1 MTRTSFPGLNEKAFE
16 SQPSAI
22 EQQAGIV
29 PENQQ
34 ISKEQIDLIGASLE
48 SVYSF
53 FAPNHQNNQDNS
65 RPQNWAQ
72 AIHKQF
78 RVLDERESYPTSDN
92 QLQRTQMIRAQLS
105 ASLRQLL
112 TLWDQLSSGQQEH
125 IAGTIIDQVMECPE
139 GFQEVLEG
147 ALQLVQASKT
157 IDQLLCDV
165 RTNLA
170 KSFAN
175 NFLARSNFNTHSHG
189 VHNYNWLLRQ
199 AYDFYGTYYVQNYA
213 DLSPIQFSEDR
224 AENIRCKVLIPYFAQ
239 HYQLHNLVLLLREAI
254 ETKVFVAEIGEDYAS
269 YLKEQRPPFESIPDS
284 YKTVVN
290 KLNVLLK
297 SEAQPVTLHDVY
309 QLDSQDEMQ
318 YFLKGINWD
327 FIEQAIWRKLQ
338 VDKICQPLPSVEQL
352 SQDGQAQ
359 YIGAYY
365 LLALVKLKYRYIQDN
380 DQLVEQS
387 SAWID
392 DELQAVTDRIRQAG
406 CFGIITGKAVQEA
419 LNHQPKRN
427 LPLLAKWASTL
438 SQSDYRLMLKQT
450 SLVKYPHARPIS
462 RSQFACFCNNFF
474 GDDNLEKFNA
484 WLLKNDP
491 QAQPPTNRQTQLT
504 GLSEETMYA
513 ILGKSNPYQ
522 QAAFLR
528 ALDAEFLKRNNIC
541 LVHWFVDQGIE
552 NGVSLLLDKNSSLV
566 NVRNNKGKTPLHVAL
581 DNNDH
586 DLVDQL
592 LKYNPS
598 IATEDYNGKAPV
610 DYEMIEHYLDESL
623 INSNRRGEDGWR
635 PLERAIVDNN
645 EQGMDELLQGG
656 ADINMVNQ
664 HGLSLLHLAVRK
676 GVCKSINCLI
686 ERGLQ
691 VDANTDDR
699 YKRTSLHL
707 AAIAN
712 KQFNSDEGSQT
723 IRSLLKNGTVNAQD
737 DYLGNTPLYYLA
749 ENHYL
754 SGDFCCYFLEH
765 FLRAGADPGVKNKAG
780 KTAIDVCRD
789 DDTKAFLKI
798 NQKDEYG
805 RFPLERAI
813 LSNDMAQVRQQ
824 LKQGAFKLD
833 EDRGFNMLHTAVE
846 NGCDN
851 VINFLVV
858 DNSDLITQKDCYQRY
873 PLELAIINNRDDAFN
888 YLLNHSNNQLS
899 SLYIDNP
906 DYRSRMLFTAVQ
918 YSRLNMLGALL
929 KRILWD
935 PLSCQEFKDANGNTL
950 LNIVAHQTQ
959 HYDCARLL
967 LEYGASACT
976 ENEQGIAPV
985 DSEWLGWQDLLSEDY
1000 IQSNRKVNGQRPLL
1014 RAIEQGDMQDF
1025 KALLKQ
1031 KAEVNIKPAD
1041 GCTPLY
1047 QACQKG
1053 NAQMVY
1059 ILIRC
1064 GARAVFSD
1072 DEDSPVLSIAI
1083 QQGYSLIVELLLNN
1097 SIQRWL
1103 NDSEVE
1109 LLIEQASRDAII
1121 KMIENNSFDPSN
1133 PADPYKLPR
1142 EQLLNSA
1149 IDDGNSANVTD
1160 LVTRRVLIHT
1170 INEHDGDTRVHEAAN
1185 SGQADVIDEFI
1196 KHGIN
1201 PNVLNRDGLAAI
1213 HLAAQNDKANVIET
1227 MAQLNCDI
1235 NIPTRDDQLTPLH
1248 IAAKQGHVESIKQ
1261 LHVEGAYLDAVSIY
1275 GETPLHLA
1283 IQSGHLPVIN
1293 ELIERGAALDA
1304 VTHYGDNPIH
1314 LAIKYVQSSS
1324 VLDKLIQNVDD
1335 LSRVDFDG
1343 LTAIHLAAKYG
1354 QLETLRYFKRL
1365 LINHVDRDN
1374 SQLGRL
1380 YDSQGNSP
1388 LHLAALHHHTLA
1400 AKWLLQNDLQLI
1412 DNTNNQ
1418 GQKPLDLA
1426 QDAAMI
1432 KILKANQPTQQGQMP
1447 LFEAIEQKDLNKV
1460 KSLLANGAFIDIYQ
1474 ASTNYTPM
1482 HLAAQLGDVDI
1493 MQVLA
1498 QYDAIDQ
1505 IHQSTNV
1512 GRMQPLHL
1520 ASFYKQ
1526 KEAVR
1531 WLIQQDADI
1540 TFADQSNRTP
1550 MDLAPDPDIRSLLV
1564 SNCKNAEGVRPLAA
1578 AIAQHD
1584 EQKARELIDNGAMM
1598 DFTDDED
1605 NTALHQAIK
1614 HGCEQLAGFM
1624 VRSGCEVDS
1633 QNKQGDT
1640 PLNIA
1645 ARTNLKH
1652 IIALLLQ
1659 HNACVATENQSGV
1672 APIDYEC
1679 MHSFVTDSKRQ
1690 ANLREENTGERP
1702 LIKLLTFSLGP
1713 ICYGGL
1719 KLSNPQHLQKVEAAI
1734 DNGAEVHARCD
1745 RILNQ
1750 PLHLGYQP
1758 LHLCAIKGYQNIIP
1772 LLCNKGADVNARD
1785 FKGRTP
1791 LHLAARAAH
1800 PRAVSR
1806 LIDHGAQYELTDKQ
1820 GYTAF
1825 DYGNHHVA
1833 NALTKRVMADPN
1845 TYAKDINKGT
1855 LRHER
1860 AQEYVEN
1867 KHGLFYDR
1875 FCREELSPMIDRG
1888 SAALNKDAY
1897 NQTLLHFAVCLK
1909 ELKATKK
1916 RVDRLCEFGSLNSQ
1930 DYRGQT
1936 PLHKM
1941 ACQLPA
1947 NLDQADL
1954 YKADQWL
1961 YSMLNRRPD
1970 VNIKDVY
1977 GKTWLDYVGIHCK
1990 FDKLQAFVRHAF
2002 KKKLDLQPST
2012 LKQAFKEYC
2021 WHHEIKPKLV
2031 KLQKTD
2037 PRSNDVQQCFKAY
2050 HPQYDSELD
2059 AIWEQQ
2065 LNNHLQSMADRLGS
2079 AVEKVRDYI
2088 KSTGADLIFE
2098 SSQKLAVASTTN
2110 GVRLSSSG
2118 YTVTGVHPR
2127 PDQDESD
2134 EDDENAQPN
2143 AAKAARLNE
2152 RGSSETPML

>member
-1 MTRTSFPGLNEKAFE
+1 MTRTNFPGLNEKAFE

-22 EQQAGIV
+22 EQQAGIF

-34 ISKEQIDLIGASLE
+34 ISSEQIDLIGASLE

-53 FAPNHQNNQDNS
+53 VVPYHQNSQDDLP
-65 RPQNWAQ
+65 PQNWAQ

-78 RVLDERESYPTSDN
+78 RVLDDRETYATSDN
-92 QLQRTQMIRAQLS
+92 QIERTKTIRAQLRV
-105 ASLRQLL
+105 SLRQLL
-112 TLWDQLSSGQQEH
+112 TLWDQLSRGQKEH
-125 IAGTIIDQVMECPE
+125 IAGAIIEQVMKCPE
-139 GFQEVLEG
+139 GLQEMLEG
-147 ALQLVQASKT
+147 ALQLTQTSAT
-157 IDQLLCDV
+157 FNQLLCEV

-170 KSFAN
+170 KSFASD
-175 NFLARSNFNTHSHG
+175 FLSNSNFNTPSHG
-189 VHNYNWLLRQ
+189 VHNYTWLLRL
-199 AYDFYGTYYVQNYA
+199 AYDIYGIFYTTNYA
-213 DLSPIQFSEDR
+213 HVSPIQFDADR
-224 AENIRCKVLIPYFAQ
+224 VENIKRKLTSYFAQ

-254 ETKVFVAEIGEDYAS
+254 ETKVFVAELGPNYAN
-269 YLKEQRPPFESIPDS
+269 YIKEQCPQFGSLPDS
-284 YKTVVN
+284 YTTVVD
-290 KLNVLLK
+290 KLNILLK
-297 SEAQPVTLHDVY
+297 SEGHTVTIHDVY
-309 QLDSQDEMQ
+309 QIDTEDGMH
-318 YFLKGINWD
+318 YFINGINWD
-327 FIEQAIWRKLQ
+327 SIEHAIWRKLQ
-338 VDKICQPLPSVEQL
+338 TEQVCQPLPSVEQL

-359 YIGAYY
+359 YIGAYH
-365 LLALVKLKYRYIQDN
+365 LLALVKLKYGNSQEG
-380 DQLVEQS
+380 DQLVEPS

-392 DELQAVTDRIRQAG
+392 GELQAVNDRIRQAD
-406 CFGIITGKAVQEA
+406 CFGVITGKAVQEG
-419 LNHQPKRN
+419 LNHQPKHN

-438 SQSDYRLMLKQT
+438 SQSDYRLMLEQT
-450 SLVKYPHARPIS
+450 SLVKYPHAQAITQP
-462 RSQFACFCNNFF
+462 QFVCFYQNFI
-474 GDDNLEKFNA
+474 GNA
-484 WLLKNDP
+484 NIETFKVWLSENDP

-504 GLSEETMYA
+504 GLSEETMCV
-513 ILGKSNPYQ
+513 ILGKFDPYQ
-522 QAAFLR
+522 RAAFLQ
-528 ALDAEFLKRNNIC
+528 ALDAEFLKRNNLC
-541 LVHWFVDQGIE
+541 LVHWLVGQGFE
-552 NGVSLLLDKNSSLV
+552 DGVRLLLDKNSSLV

-581 DNNDH
+581 DNNNL
-586 DLVDQL
+586 DLVRQL
-592 LKYNPS
+592 LAYQPS

-610 DYEMIEHYLDESL
+610 DYEMIEPYLHESVV
-623 INSNRRGEDGWR
+623 NNNRKKEEEYDLR
-635 PLERAIVDNN
+635 PLEFAVVEDN
-645 EQGMDELLQGG
+645 EQEINRLFQDG

-664 HGLSLLHLAVRK
+664 HGLSLLQHAVCK
-676 GVCKSINCLI
+676 GAYKSINCLI

-699 YKRTSLHL
+699 RTTTSLHL
-707 AAIAN
+707 AAIVN

-723 IRSLLKNGTVNAQD
+723 IRYLLKNGTVNAQD
-737 DYLGNTPLYYLA
+737 DLGNTPLYYLA
-749 ENHYL
+749 ENYYS

-765 FLRAGADPGVKNKAG
+765 FLRAGADPGIKNKVG
-780 KTAIDVCRD
+780 ETAIDVCRD
-789 DDTKAFLKI
+789 DKIKAFLSS
-798 NQKDEYG
+798 NQKDENG
-805 RFPLERAI
+805 QFPLEKAI
-813 LSNDMAQVRQQ
+813 LSNDSFQVQDR
-824 LKQGAFKLD
+824 LNQGAFKLGD
-833 EDRGFNMLHTAVE
+833 DHGFNMLHTAVE

-873 PLELAIINNRDDAFN
+873 PLELAIINNLYDTFN
-888 YLLNHSNNQLS
+888 NLFDHSKNQLIC
-899 SLYIDNP
+899 LYPDDP
-906 DYRSRMLFTAVQ
+906 DYRSNILFTAVK
-918 YSRLNMLGALL
+918 YSRLNMLDALL
-929 KRILWD
+929 KRILWR
-935 PLSCQEFKDANGNTL
+935 PLSRQEFKDAKGDTL

-967 LEYGASACT
+967 FKHGASASS
-976 ENEQGIAPV
+976 ENDQGIAPV
-985 DSEWLGWQDLLSEDY
+985 DSEWLGRQGLLSEDY

-1047 QACQKG
+1047 RACQKG

-1072 DEDSPVLSIAI
+1072 DEHSPALSIAV
-1083 QQGYSLIVELLLNN
+1083 QQGYSLIVEMLLSNSLKRELYDSEAELLLK
-1097 SIQRWL
+1097 
-1103 NDSEVE
+1103 
-1109 LLIEQASRDAII
+1109 QASRDAII
-1121 KMIENNSFDPSN
+1121 KMIRNNSI
-1133 PADPYKLPR
+1133 DPYQQPCELA
-1142 EQLLNSA
+1142 LDSA
-1149 IDDGNSANVTD
+1149 IDDGDSAKMTD
-1160 LVTRRVLIHT
+1160 LLAKGVLVHA
-1170 INEHDGDTRVHEAAN
+1170 INEHDGNTRVH
-1185 SGQADVIDEFI
+1185 QASALGHAEVVEVLI
-1196 KHGIN
+1196 KHGVN
-1201 PNVLNRDGLAAI
+1201 PSVLNKEGLAAI
-1213 HLAAQNDKANVIET
+1213 HLAAQDDKANVIEV

-1304 VTHYGDNPIH
+1304 VTYYGDNPIH

-1324 VLDKLIQNVDD
+1324 VLDKLIQSVDD

-1343 LTAIHLAAKYG
+1343 LAPIHLAAKYG
-1354 QLETLRYFKRL
+1354 QLETLRFFKRL
-1365 LINHVDRDN
+1365 LINHVDGDN
-1374 SQLGRL
+1374 SQLWRL

-1426 QDAAMI
+1426 QDSAMI
-1432 KILKANQPTQQGQMP
+1432 KILKANQPTQQGQMS
-1447 LFEAIEQKDLNKV
+1447 LFEAIEQKDLNEV
-1460 KSLLANGAFIDIYQ
+1460 KSLLANGALVDIYQ

-1482 HLAAQLGDVDI
+1482 HLAVQLGDVDI

-1512 GRMQPLHL
+1512 DRMQPLHL
-1520 ASFYKQ
+1520 ASLYKQ

-1531 WLIQQDADI
+1531 WLIQQGADI
-1540 TFADQSNRTP
+1540 KFTDQSNRTP

-1598 DFTDDED
+1598 DFTDDQG
-1605 NTALHQAIK
+1605 NTALHQAIE

-1645 ARTNLKH
+1645 ARTNMKH

-1702 LIKLLTFSLGP
+1702 LIKLLTYDTGP
-1713 ICYGGL
+1713 LCYGGL

-1734 DNGAEVHARCD
+1734 DNGAEVHARFD

-1772 LLCNKGADVNARD
+1772 SLCNKGADVNARD

-1825 DYGNHHVA
+1825 DYGNHRVA

-1875 FCREELSPMIDRG
+1875 RFCHEGLSPMIDRG

-1897 NQTLLHFAVCLK
+1897 NQTLLHFAISLK
-1909 ELKATKK
+1909 ELKATPK

-2002 KKKLDLQPST
+2002 KKKLNLQPST

-2059 AIWEQQ
+2059 TIWEQQ
-2065 LNNHLQSMADRLGS
+2065 LTNHLQSMADRLGS

-2127 PDQDESD
+2127 QDQDESD
-2134 EDDENAQPN
+2134 ENDENAQPN

-2152 RGSSETPML
+2152 KDSSDTPML